1 MKKII
6 IIEIILALTIV
17 YIIKNIP
24 GYKNTMLILRND
36 TRIERQEPFHKS
48 EEDLFFFKR
57 KSVYK

>member
-36 TRIERQEPFHKS
+36 TRIERQESFHKS
-48 EEDLFFFKR
+48 EEDLFF
-57 KSVYK
+57 

>member
-24 GYKNTMLILRND
+24 GYKNTMLILRIKYEYEIFIF
-36 TRIERQEPFHKS
+36 TPK
-48 EEDLFFFKR
+48 L
-57 KSVYK
+57 

>member
-24 GYKNTMLILRND
+24 GYKNIELILRND
-36 TRIERQEPFHKS
+36 TKIERQEPFHNS
-48 EEDLFFFKR
+48 EEDLFF
-57 KSVYK
+57 